1 MADCKRFPPGH
12 PQRPPHTFSMAEA
25 AYMQARLTL
34 TLALALTLTL
44 TLALALTLALTLAL
58 ALQPAAR
65 VLAERGGSSVAVVAW
80 RWPPCR
86 GHPADAQAGRAP
98 VARRVRRERR
108 GQDGG
113 EQAVHELPG
122 AQQP

>member
-34 TLALALTLTL
+34 ALTLTL
-44 TLALALTLALTLAL
+44 TLT
-58 ALQPAAR
+58 LQPAAR
-65 VLAERGGSSVAVVAW
+65 VLAERGGSQRGGSSLAVASLTMATLQ
-80 RWPPCR
+80 RPPCR
-86 GHPADAQAGRAP
+86 CHPADAQAGRAP
-98 VARRVRRERR
+98 VARRVWRERR

-122 AQQP
+122 AQQPQR

>member
-34 TLALALTLTL
+34 TLTLTL

-58 ALQPAAR
+58 
-65 VLAERGGSSVAVVAW
+65 VLALSFTSF
-80 RWPPCR
+80 
-86 GHPADAQAGRAP
+86 HS
-98 VARRVRRERR
+98 
-108 GQDGG
+108 
-113 EQAVHELPG
+113 
-122 AQQP
+122 